1 MRPAL
6 GFSLLTLALAI
17 AIALPAMADTVNV
30 YTVGS
35 NPPGNALDPLGNPA
49 GGIAVITWTNMS
61 TTGGS
66 STLSIV
72 AEGIDSPG
80 PGGGELDAVMFNGVF
95 IGDLKQQGFYSPL
108 FNLCIATTITGPC
121 SLPGITGLTNS
132 VFLVNA
138 LPGANTVE
146 VVVDPTNWVDQID
159 VSILAPTPEP
169 VSMLLFGTGVAAM
182 WLKRRWKV

>member
-1 MRPAL
+1 MRSAF
-6 GFSLLTLALAI
+6 GFSVLTLALAL

-35 NPPGNALDPLGNPA
+35 NPAGLALDPLGNPA
-49 GGIAVITWTNMS
+49 GGIPVITWTNMS
-61 TTGGS
+61 TTGGQ
-66 STLSIV
+66 STLSII

-80 PGGGELDAVMFNGVF
+80 PGGGELDAVLFNGVF
-95 IGDLKQQGFYSPL
+95 IGDLTQQGFYSPL
-108 FNLCIATTITGPC
+108 YNLCIATAITGPC
-121 SLPGITGLTNS
+121 SLPGITGLTTS

-146 VVVDPTNWVDQID
+146 VDVDPTNWVNQVD
-159 VSILAPTPEP
+159 VSTLASTPEP
-169 VSMLLFGTGVAAM
+169 VSMFLFGTGVAGM